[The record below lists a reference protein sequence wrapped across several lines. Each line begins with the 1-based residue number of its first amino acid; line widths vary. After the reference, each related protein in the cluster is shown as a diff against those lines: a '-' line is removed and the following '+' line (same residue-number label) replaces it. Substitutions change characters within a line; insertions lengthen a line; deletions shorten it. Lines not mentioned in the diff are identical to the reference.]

1 MMGAN
6 MNISTVPTGGKLSNT
21 IKGTIIASVCVS
33 VCHTSLQKKIYI
45 EQGTLVNKDVY
56 GEVEPWWAKGK
67 QW

>member
-6 MNISTVPTGGKLSNT
+6 MDIKTVPTGGKLSNT

-45 EQGTLVNKDVY
+45 EQWNIGDQRCTGSLKMI
-56 GEVEPWWAKGK
+56 E
-67 QW
+67 